1 MGLFF
6 IFFIGRKFNPEVWTR
21 NFTLTANWVNHFRK
35 WLDVSWWTKLVF
47 KVSYDKYEQVYEWA
61 ELASVKKM
69 IENIILKNIDERI
82 SWLWVSDYSAY
93 VQSMDNTPYIVVEI
107 WGIAD
112 LDQAKEIIWKTVE
125 LEFRLPNELEPTY
138 ADKQARKDLAIS
150 IKNEIESND
159 WDMVSF
165 ADARWSENIF
175 YTHWTGV
182 TLWQLPDF
190 YKDSSNR
197 LDIQKWV
204 ISNVITD
211 KYDVV
216 DYQDIS
222 GNVNTTELYWYTFY
236 RINDVVEL
244 DRNNTTSNDI
254 VDVAEQLWYSYD
266 TTIEKWDV
274 DTINTYDYIDWNLV
288 YNLWPVAEKEEAYNV
303 KIVQVSQTN
312 TLGGDDQDFED
323 LTAQKNEIIKDIEQN
338 IKNSDSFENW
348 ELVANDWVWKE
359 QIKEI
364 IPDFDLLNIDWV
376 KTYTQLAT
384 TYVVYLQ
391 DIKTK
396 DETLVSE
403 LVVEDVNKDKFEDVL
418 SSKILYDMEE
428 VFVQDRE
435 TWQTA
440 KSNNG
445 KILNGA
451 YFKYANVSQ
460 SQMWLPVV
468 AIQFDDKGT
477 QIFCDITSDN
487 IWKQMAIFVWWENL
501 TSPVIRSS
509 ICGGTAQIDGEF
521 TNESAKE
528 LVDALNNWA
537 LPAPLILM
545 QEEKISPTLGA
556 NALTWALIAAVI
568 GMLAI
573 FVFVFVVYWWRNAV
587 VTLSVLLWFMIVLWF
602 FMKLVDYALSLSWIA
617 AVILSIWMA
626 VDANILIYERT
637 NEERERWKTI
647 DSAIETAYDRSRPA
661 IRDGNISTWLIA
673 LLLFML
679 GSNMFKWFG
688 TMLIVTVLLTLLFN
702 VPLTKMLLKW
712 FSKK

>member
-1 MGLFF
+1 M
-6 IFFIGRKFNPEVWTR
+6 GRKFNPEVWTR
-21 NFTLTANWVNHFRK
+21 NFTLVTNWVNHFRK
-35 WLDVSWWTKLVF
+35 WLDVSGGTKLVF
-47 KVSYDKYEQVYEWA
+47 KISYDKYEQVYEGA

-93 VQSMDNTPYIVVEI
+93 VQSMDNKPYIVVEI

-112 LDQAKEIIWKTVE
+112 LDQAKEIIGKTVE
-125 LEFRLPNELEPTY
+125 LEFRLPNESEPTY

-150 IKNEIESND
+150 IKNEIESSN
-159 WDMVSF
+159 WDIVSF

-175 YTHWTGV
+175 YKHWTGV

-190 YKDSSNR
+190 YKKTPSR
-197 LDIQKWV
+197 LNIEKWTISDI
-204 ISNVITD
+204 ITD
-211 KYDVV
+211 TYNVV

-236 RINDVVEL
+236 RVNDVVEL
-244 DRNNTTSNDI
+244 DRNNTTPNDI
-254 VDVAEQLWYSYD
+254 VDVAEQLWYSYE
-266 TTIEKWDV
+266 TTIDKWDV
-274 DTINTYDYIDWNLV
+274 DSVNTYDYVDWNLV
-288 YNLWPVAEKEEAYNV
+288 YNLWPVAEKEEAYDV
-303 KIVQVSQTN
+303 KIVQVSPSN
-312 TLGGDDQDFED
+312 TLGGDDQDLED
-323 LTAQKNEIIKDIEQN
+323 LTAQKNEIIKNIEEK
-338 IKNSDSFENW
+338 IKNEDSFENW
-348 ELVANDWVWKE
+348 EIVANDWIWKE

-364 IPDFDLLNIDWV
+364 IPNFDLSTVGWI

-384 TYVVYLQ
+384 TYVVYFK

-403 LVVEDVNKDKFEDVL
+403 LFIEDVDKDQFEEVL
-418 SSKILYDMEE
+418 SSKILYDIEE

-435 TWQTA
+435 TWKTA

-445 KILNGA
+445 DILNGA
-451 YFKYANVSQ
+451 YFKYANTSQ
-460 SQMWLPVV
+460 SQVWLPVV
-468 AIQFDDKGT
+468 AINFDDKGT

-487 IWKQMAIFVWWENL
+487 IWNQMAIFVWWELL
-501 TSPVIRSS
+501 TSPVIRSK
-509 ICGGTAQIDGEF
+509 ICGGTAQIDGDF
-521 TNESAKE
+521 TMDSAKE

-537 LPAPLILM
+537 LPAPLVLM
-545 QEEKISPTLGA
+545 QEEKISPTLGS
-556 NALTWALIAAVI
+556 NALTWALIAAAI
-568 GMLAI
+568 GILAI
-573 FVFVFVVYWWRNAV
+573 FAFIFIMYWWRNAV
-587 VTLSVLLWFMIVLWF
+587 VTLSVLLWFMVVLWL

-637 NEERERWKTI
+637 KEEENNWKTK

-688 TMLIVTVLLTLLFN
+688 TMLMVTVLLTLFFN